1 MMKSTYYMRQIA
13 NPISFL
19 NEYAALTPL
28 GKLWMYRNIRR
39 HQRDNAGQPYVAD
52 LKSGLL
58 IAETPIEIERLS
70 CWLRGG
76 KW

>member
-1 MMKSTYYMRQIA
+1 MRQIV
-13 NPISFL
+13 NPKQFL
-19 NEYAALTPL
+19 NDYAALTPF
-28 GKLWMYRNIRR
+28 GKRRMYRAIRK
-39 HQRDNAGQPYVAD
+39 HQHENAGQPYVAD

-76 KW
+76 RW